1 MGKSNTNVNMKA
13 VEAKLRKESELRSQE
28 LKKEMEE
35 EDAYWKQ
42 AGDGQKSKAQAKKD
56 AKDMER
62 AEANRMKADAK
73 RMAEEEE
80 AQMSEYGKKK
90 EKEGRGKKMTQSE
103 IQLMQEKQQ
112 KEQKKRLE
120 EAANARHTS
129 EADYAKMVD
138 IENTNHITDEIEA
151 SGIDAAVSAMK
162 DMQSPTGIMDK
173 HPEKRVRGA
182 YKTYERENL
191 STVMS
196 QYPGLTLSQYKE
208 KLWKNFLKSD
218 SNPLK

>member
-13 VEAKLRKESELRSQE
+13 VEAKLRKESELRNQE

>member
-1 MGKSNTNVNMKA
+1 
-13 VEAKLRKESELRSQE
+13 
-28 LKKEMEE
+28 
-35 EDAYWKQ
+35 
-42 AGDGQKSKAQAKKD
+42 
-56 AKDMER
+56 
-62 AEANRMKADAK
+62 
-73 RMAEEEE
+73 
-80 AQMSEYGKKK
+80 
-90 EKEGRGKKMTQSE
+90 
-103 IQLMQEKQQ
+103 MQEKQQ

-138 IENTNHITDEIEA
+138 IENTNHISDEIEA

>member
-13 VEAKLRKESELRSQE
+13 VEAKLRKESELRNQE

-42 AGDGQKSKAQAKKD
+42 AGDGQKSKAQAKKE